1 MNMDSYIVSW
11 IMDMISVFGCGY
23 GFGYSLSDSDT
34 DGFLTLNE
42 FELGYGQ
49 KTSVPFAPPNDESY
63 QD

>member
-1 MNMDSYIVSW
+1 MDR
-11 IMDMISVFGCGY
+11 ISVFGCGY